1 MKYFNSRIL
10 TGILLI
16 AFGVLFLLGN
26 IGTLTLNDFLS
37 TWWPTLVVVVGL
49 VVFLNNV
56 RSWVFPLFLVAFGV
70 LLQLDQLEIIA
81 VDTWQ
86 ILWPTAIIAV
96 GVSIIVDRFK
106 GVNSSDRGRHSI
118 TAFMGGSEEKNNSQD
133 YKGGKISAVLGGT
146 SLDLRK
152 AVIKDDAYIEVLAV
166 MGGAEIFVPDGVV
179 VEKQMTHILG
189 GTEDKTAAPTAKNA
203 PVLHLVGT
211 LIMGGVEIKN

>member
-70 LLQLDQLEIIA
+70 LLQLD
-81 VDTWQ
+81 
-86 ILWPTAIIAV
+86 
-96 GVSIIVDRFK
+96 
-106 GVNSSDRGRHSI
+106 
-118 TAFMGGSEEKNNSQD
+118 
-133 YKGGKISAVLGGT
+133 
-146 SLDLRK
+146 
-152 AVIKDDAYIEVLAV
+152 
-166 MGGAEIFVPDGVV
+166 
-179 VEKQMTHILG
+179 
-189 GTEDKTAAPTAKNA
+189 
-203 PVLHLVGT
+203 
-211 LIMGGVEIKN
+211 